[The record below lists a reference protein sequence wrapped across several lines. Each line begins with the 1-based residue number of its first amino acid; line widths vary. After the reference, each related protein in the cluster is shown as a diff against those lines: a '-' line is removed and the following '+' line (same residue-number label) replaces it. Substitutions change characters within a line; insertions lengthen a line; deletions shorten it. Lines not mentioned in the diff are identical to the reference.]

1 MSSATQKSGL
11 TIAPPDWPAELK
23 AELDRSILNGRV
35 GSTLVSETDRV
46 RVWLILLNPGERLP
60 LHRHVLDY
68 FWTATSPGQARSH
81 NADGCTSERSYA
93 IGDTQHMGFAA
104 GQSMIHDLE
113 NIGGTVL
120 TFTTV
125 EFKQSANAPLA
136 LG

>member
-1 MSSATQKSGL
+1 M
-11 TIAPPDWPAELK
+11 
-23 AELDRSILNGRV
+23 
-35 GSTLVSETDRV
+35 
-46 RVWLILLNPGERLP
+46 RVWLISLKPGERLP

-81 NADGCTSERSYA
+81 NADGRTSERSYA